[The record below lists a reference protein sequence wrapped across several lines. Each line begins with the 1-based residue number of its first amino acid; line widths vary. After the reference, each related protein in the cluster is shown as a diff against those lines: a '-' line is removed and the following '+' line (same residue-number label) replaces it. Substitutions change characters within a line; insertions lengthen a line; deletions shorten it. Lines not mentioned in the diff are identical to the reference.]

1 MKPFIG
7 TSFASRGLLA
17 VILAT
22 TATSATAQTSNPATQ
37 PGSMLVGGTASL
49 TRQEADDFSST
60 TISIQPEVLFF
71 VKSRL
76 AIGGSLGLSRGSAG
90 DATTTAWSLG
100 PAAKYF
106 FSTSSSTTLPFLGA
120 SVHVNGATTDLGT
133 GEAKVNGWGF
143 EPVAGI
149 TWLLASHVGLTGEA
163 FFNRR
168 FISTEFT
175 GSTSD
180 NASSTYGVR
189 FGITAFVF

>member
-1 MKPFIG
+1 MKTSIG
-7 TSFASRGLLA
+7 RSFASRGLLA
-17 VILAT
+17 LMFAAT
-22 TATSATAQTSNPATQ
+22 ASSATAQTPNPATE
-37 PGSMLVGGTASL
+37 PGSMMVGGTASL
-49 TRQEADDFSST
+49 TRQEADDFSAT
-60 TISIQPEVLFF
+60 TISLQPEVLFF

-76 AIGGSLGLSRGSAG
+76 AIGGSLGLSRSSSG
-90 DATTTAWSLG
+90 DATTTGWSLG

-106 FSTSSSTTLPFLGA
+106 FATSSSSTLPFLGA
-120 SVHVNGATTDLGT
+120 SVHVDGVTTDVGT
-133 GEAKVNGWGF
+133 GEAKFNGWGF

-175 GSTSD
+175 GSTSES
-180 NASSTYGVR
+180 ASSVYGVR